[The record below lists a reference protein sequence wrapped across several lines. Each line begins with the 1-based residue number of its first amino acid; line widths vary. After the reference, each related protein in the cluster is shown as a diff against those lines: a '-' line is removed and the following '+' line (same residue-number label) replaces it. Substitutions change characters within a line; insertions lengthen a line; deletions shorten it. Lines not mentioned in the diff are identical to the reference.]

1 MKPFCGNV
9 VLLGSSG
16 GFGGSYGGA
25 GGGVDC
31 RASRGL
37 SHARMPAPRDDEW
50 SESLF
55 LFACGLTPSDAE
67 RGIVSC
73 YVDASFS
80 QGRLADYAVGQLFP
94 ATDPSACGTYVALDE
109 MRLIVF
115 HGDRWNATSIAGG
128 WSEVLNAKTHQARR
142 FLVLQLA
149 VTEGS
154 RVEGTLVMTRSSQAA
169 DTVARR
175 FCCGCEKE
183 EL

>member
-1 MKPFCGNV
+1 MKSRFFHVAPGASRECGGRN
-9 VLLGSSG
+9 
-16 GFGGSYGGA
+16 GGSR
-25 GGGVDC
+25 GGVDG

-37 SHARMPAPRDDEW
+37 SHARLPAPRNHDG
-50 SESLF
+50 SACRF
-55 LFACGLTPSDAE
+55 LVCGLTPSHSE

-80 QGRLADYAVGQLFP
+80 RGHLADFDAKKLFP
-94 ATDPSACGTYVALDE
+94 ATDPIACGTYVALDE
-109 MRLIVF
+109 MPLIVF

-128 WSEVLNAKTHQARR
+128 WSELLNAKTHQARR

-169 DTVARR
+169 DTEARH